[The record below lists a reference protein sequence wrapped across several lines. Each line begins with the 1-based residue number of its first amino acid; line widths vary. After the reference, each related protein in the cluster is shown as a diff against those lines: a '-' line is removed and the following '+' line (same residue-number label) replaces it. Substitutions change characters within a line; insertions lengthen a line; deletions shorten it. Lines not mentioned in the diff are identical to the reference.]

1 MTKAQW
7 VYSVQF
13 KTVSLRSEKK
23 HYALHPSL
31 RSFSSVAFE
40 AVPMF
45 VSKAENSANSCC
57 CEALAVHFEM
67 RQSTSFI
74 LILFFLLLL
83 FTSSDLTTR
92 RHVH

>member
-1 MTKAQW
+1 MTKAQS
-7 VYSVQF
+7 VYYSVQF
-13 KTVSLRSEKK
+13 KIVSLRSEK

-31 RSFSSVAFE
+31 RSFPNVAFE

-45 VSKAENSANSCC
+45 VSEAENSANSYRCG
-57 CEALAVHFEM
+57 ALAARFEM

-74 LILFFLLLL
+74 FFIF